1 MIKKIII
8 ALVAIV
14 ALLVAVVAIASFAT
28 KTECVVEREV
38 TINKPKADIYNYV
51 KLLKNQN
58 EWGPWYKKEPTM
70 KQEFRGTDGT
80 VGFVSYWNGTNEQ
93 VGEGEQ
99 EIKKLVEN
107 ERVETELRFI
117 RPFESK
123 ADAYLILTPVNE
135 NQTKAK
141 WGFKTNMPRPFNLM
155 QLVVDID
162 KEVGK
167 DFAEGLSSLK
177 TIMEKQP

>member
-8 ALVAIV
+8 ALSAIV
-14 ALLVAVVAIASFAT
+14 LLLIAVIVIASFAT
-28 KTECVVEREV
+28 PTDLKVQRDI
-38 TINKPKADIYNYV
+38 TINKPKAEIYNYV
-51 KLLKNQN
+51 KILKNQN
-58 EWGPWYKKEPTM
+58 EWGPWFKKEPTM

-80 VGFVSYWNGTNEQ
+80 VGFVSAWNGKSEE

-107 ERVETELRFI
+107 ERMETELRFK

-123 ADAYLILTPVNE
+123 ADAFLTLASAGE
-135 NQTKAK
+135 DQTKVT
-141 WGFKTNMPRPFNLM
+141 WGFSTTMPRPLNLM
-155 QLVVDID
+155 TLVIDMD

-177 TIMEKQP
+177 TIMESK

>member
-1 MIKKIII
+1 
-8 ALVAIV
+8 
-14 ALLVAVVAIASFAT
+14 
-28 KTECVVEREV
+28 
-38 TINKPKADIYNYV
+38 
-51 KLLKNQN
+51 
-58 EWGPWYKKEPTM
+58 M

-107 ERVETELRFI
+107 ERVETELRFK

-123 ADAYLILTPVNE
+123 ADAFLILEAVGE

-141 WGFKTNMPRPFNLM
+141 WGFATNMPRPLNVML
-155 QLVVDID
+155 LVIDMD

-167 DFAEGLSSLK
+167 DFADGLSSLK

>member
-14 ALLVAVVAIASFAT
+14 VLLVAAIAVTSFVA
-28 KTECVVEREV
+28 KTECKVEREI
-38 TINKPKADIYNYV
+38 TINKPKAEIYNYV
-51 KLLKNQN
+51 KVLKNQN
-58 EWGPWYKKEPTM
+58 DWGPWYKKEPTM

-80 VGFVSYWNGTNEQ
+80 VGFVTHWTGQSDE

-107 ERVETELRFI
+107 ERMDTELRFI

-123 ADAYLILTPVNE
+123 ADAFLILEPVNE
-135 NQTKAK
+135 SQTKVK
-141 WGFKTNMPRPFNLM
+141 WGFTTKFPRPMNIMF
-155 QLVVDID
+155 LVMDMDALI
-162 KEVGK
+162 GK
-167 DFAEGLSSLK
+167 DFADGLSSLK
-177 TIMEKQP
+177 TIMEKQ